1 MDAKNLREEQNR
13 QDREWFAKL
22 MEGEDPQ
29 KLFRI
34 GVILDAAAILVI
46 LMTMLFLN
54 RFWIVCCLGC
64 CAVSVYLAVK
74 YPGYFSLWEDNK
86 GRQERCGA
94 AAFFLMLPF
103 WAPVG
108 VGAVAFWMRYD
119 FESWKPVLLSC
130 AAFTLLAGF
139 LLWLVIPELRRRR
152 QHVILGFAL
161 ALFVSLGVVLSL
173 NYLLAGQ
180 PVDTVSCLVTDSLP
194 GGGKSSPRLVVELP
208 KGEEVGIPVTSDQYQ
223 MYFPGVYVE
232 VECFDGGLGIDYY
245 HIP

>member
-1 MDAKNLREEQNR
+1 MDTKKLREEQNR
-13 QDREWFAKL
+13 QDREWFASL

-29 KLFRI
+29 KLFRV
-34 GVILDAAAILVI
+34 GVILDVVSIVVI

-64 CAVSVYLAVK
+64 CASAVYLAVK

-86 GRQERCGA
+86 GRRERCGMD
-94 AAFFLMLPF
+94 AFFLMLPF

-130 AAFTLLAGF
+130 AVFTLATGF
-139 LLWLVIPELRRRR
+139 LLWLAIPELRRRR
-152 QHVILGFAL
+152 QHVILGFGL
-161 ALFVSLGVVLSL
+161 ALFISFGAVLSV
-173 NYLLAGQ
+173 NYLLAGR
-180 PVDTVSCLVTDSLP
+180 PVDTVSCLVTDSMP

-208 KGEEVGIPVTSDQYQ
+208 QGKEVGIPVSYDQYQ
-223 MYFPGVYVE
+223 LYLPGEYVE

-245 HIP
+245 YIP

>member
-1 MDAKNLREEQNR
+1 MDAKTLREEQNR

-86 GRQERCGA
+86 GRQERCGCLFPYA
-94 AAFFLMLPF
+94 SVLGPCGCGGCGILD
-103 WAPVG
+103 
-108 VGAVAFWMRYD
+108 AV
-119 FESWKPVLLSC
+119 
-130 AAFTLLAGF
+130 
-139 LLWLVIPELRRRR
+139 
-152 QHVILGFAL
+152 
-161 ALFVSLGVVLSL
+161 
-173 NYLLAGQ
+173 
-180 PVDTVSCLVTDSLP
+180 
-194 GGGKSSPRLVVELP
+194 
-208 KGEEVGIPVTSDQYQ
+208 
-223 MYFPGVYVE
+223 
-232 VECFDGGLGIDYY
+232 
-245 HIP
+245 